1 MRLSRKNKIIASLF
15 LFNLI
20 FKIHFIQLQ
29 HTENIFF
36 QKKKR
41 KIILFITNCFFIF
54 IYLKNAYC
62 VLFLNCFMWVGYRFF
77 LILILVDFSDL

>member
-29 HTENIFF
+29 HIENIFF
-36 QKKKR
+36 QKR
-41 KIILFITNCFFIF
+41 KEKLY
-54 IYLKNAYC
+54 YL
-62 VLFLNCFMWVGYRFF
+62 
-77 LILILVDFSDL
+77 